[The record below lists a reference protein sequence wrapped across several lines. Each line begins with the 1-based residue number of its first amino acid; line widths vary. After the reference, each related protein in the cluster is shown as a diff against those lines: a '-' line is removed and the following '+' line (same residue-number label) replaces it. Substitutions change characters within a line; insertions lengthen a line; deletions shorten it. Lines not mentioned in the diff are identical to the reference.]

1 MATAVHPVA
10 AYAPPL
16 FERSPPA
23 WPGLATGVLDLL
35 REAVLVIARDFR
47 LLGLNRAARALL
59 REGDGLA
66 LSPGGLVAATPAA
79 TCELHRGIERAS
91 QGEVSRVQLPRLGRA
106 ALSLLV
112 EPHPLGAAGVGAAV
126 IFAVDPSGR
135 RLPSGAELVVR
146 YGLTRCESDV
156 AQRLAAGADLEKIAA
171 EFGITLHTVRGHLK
185 QVYAKTRVHRQAEL
199 VAKLLSDV

>member
-1 MATAVHPVA
+1 MATAVPPVA

-23 WPGLATGVLDLL
+23 WPGLASGVLDLL

-79 TCELHRGIERAS
+79 TSELHRGIERAS
-91 QGEVSRVQLPRLGRA
+91 HGEISRVHLPRSGRA
-106 ALSLLV
+106 PLSLLV
-112 EPHPLGAAGVGAAV
+112 EPHPLDAAGVGTAV
-126 IFAVDPSGR
+126 IFADPSGR
-135 RLPSGAELVVR
+135 RLPSGAELAAR
-146 YGLTRCESDV
+146 FGLTRCESDV
-156 AQRLAAGADLEKIAA
+156 AQRLAAGADLERIAA
-171 EFGITLHTVRGHLK
+171 EFGVTLHTVRGHLK

-199 VAKLLSDV
+199 VAKLLSDA